1 MSKECFFRR
10 QDALFFKTV
19 KEELFCII
27 YHLIS
32 NNAFVRGKVRPGEFG
47 AAVLGRCFKSPV
59 EVWEDLG
66 DIGWVW

>member
-1 MSKECFFRR
+1 MILHNIPFNK
-10 QDALFFKTV
+10 K
-19 KEELFCII
+19 I
-27 YHLIS
+27 
-32 NNAFVRGKVRPGEFG
+32 AFVRGKVRPGEFG